1 MNSKRITDLYAS
13 GEISGYAY
21 LNCVENNI
29 YTVQDAVDSGLL
41 QEESCAWGKELR
53 QLLEA
58 VPEEDS
64 NSSQEP
70 TEEGLKRIIQD
81 GLSKLSVRSRNALDT
96 IFYQCEKSY
105 MTFFEHLLSPDFV
118 VKDIKNIGRK
128 STPEIDAFITS
139 LRTIYSYKFSQHK
152 EAATE
157 NLDDYNAIFE
167 TRLKTLSVRSF
178 HAVDALFTSCGRS
191 VSAFMNKISERGFKV
206 SDLPAVGRK
215 SSVEIERWIN
225 SFRELIN
232 LGEEGK
238 GEAEKSTRISRYVS
252 KGVRGNCEAIDS
264 KCEELGYFPYFLAI
278 QSYIDSLDSRDKA
291 IIERQIEIYNNK
303 TVENRKETAKAL
315 HITPERTRQL
325 RNSIAQ
331 ELYGYVST
339 LRAFKEVYPDFIY
352 DKGKY
357 SQINTSEGTAFNDN
371 FVCYVLATIWPE
383 RYTLVGD
390 ADVAF
395 MNPYGYEKNLV
406 LVSAEY
412 SEIFD
417 FGSFME
423 YFERLSQE
431 KRVEDSIL
439 SVPEIVH
446 RFFKGRVYFEYIDDI
461 VKECKEILERLF
473 LFEVIGAE
481 VHISKNASRNNTEWA
496 ELIIRE
502 AGHPMAIEEIY
513 AELEKRNPGKSK
525 SVEAFAGAIRN
536 NPNLVPYGRSSTYGL
551 KEWSEGSSRGGTIRE
566 FVTEY
571 LLALP
576 CPIATLEDIGKYV
589 RQYRSS
595 SSDKSI
601 HANLMLEANDAFSV
615 YYKDGVRHIGLTN
628 YEYSDEYRKF
638 EKSVDSKRS
647 FEMSCTLLEAF
658 VAEHG
663 RLPFSSNVDDEEM
676 RLARF
681 WGVQQS
687 FLKGGR
693 LNEEES
699 AIIRAMQNKFEGLKV
714 NKKDYD
720 WRQRLQTIKN
730 ALMNGFSITSL
741 SSEKQRWLAKQIQN
755 YKYGRLTDER
765 HEMITE
771 ILNLLD
777 ANAKR
782 I

>member
-1 MNSKRITDLYAS
+1 MNNKRITDLYAS
-13 GEISGYAY
+13 GEISGFAY
-21 LNCVENNI
+21 LGCVENNI

-53 QLLEA
+53 QLLET
-58 VPEEDS
+58 VPVENTNS
-64 NSSQEP
+64 NYEP
-70 TEEGLKRIIQD
+70 TEEELKRIIQD
-81 GLSKLSVRSRNALDT
+81 GLSKLSVRSRNVLDL
-96 IFYQCEKSY
+96 IFYQCKKSY
-105 MTFFEHLLSPDFV
+105 VTFFEHLLSPNFV

-128 STPEIDAFITS
+128 STPEIEAFITS
-139 LRTIYSYKFSQHK
+139 LRTISEDKFRQRK
-152 EAATE
+152 AEPTE

-167 TRLKTLSVRSF
+167 NRLNTLSVRSF
-178 HAVDALFTSCGRS
+178 HAVDALFASCGRS
-191 VSAFMNKISERGFKV
+191 VSAFMGKISECSFKV
-206 SDLPAVGRK
+206 SDLPAIGKK
-215 SSVEIERWIN
+215 SSVEIEQWIN

-232 LGEEGK
+232 LGEDGK
-238 GEAEKSTRISRYVS
+238 DEAEKSTRISSYVA
-252 KGVRGNCEAIDS
+252 KGVRGNCEAIDN

-303 TVENRKETAKAL
+303 AVENRKETAKAL

-339 LRAFKEVYPDFIY
+339 LRAFKEVYPNFIY

-357 SQINTSEGTAFNDN
+357 LQINTSEGTAFNDN

-383 RYTLVGD
+383 RYTLVGN

-395 MNPYGYEKNLV
+395 MNPYGCEKNLA

-412 SEIFD
+412 SQIFD

-423 YFERLSQE
+423 YFERYFQE

-439 SVPEIVH
+439 SVPEMVH

-473 LFEVIGAE
+473 LFDLIGDE
-481 VHISKNASRNNTEWA
+481 VHISKNASRNNPEWA

-502 AGHPMAIEEIY
+502 AGHPMTIEEVY
-513 AELEKRNPGKSK
+513 EELEKRNPGKSK

-551 KEWSEGSSRGGTIRE
+551 KEWTEGSSRGGTIRE

-571 LLALP
+571 LLSLP
-576 CPIATLEDIGKYV
+576 YPIATLEDIGKYV
-589 RQYRSS
+589 RQYRPS

-601 HANLMLEANDAFSV
+601 HANLLLEVNDAFSV

-628 YEYSDEYRKF
+628 FEYPDEYRKF
-638 EKSVDSKRS
+638 DKITDSKRS
-647 FEMSCTLLEAF
+647 FEMSCTLFEAF

-663 RLPFSSNVDDEEM
+663 RLPFSSNVDEDEM

-681 WGVQQS
+681 WNVQQS
-687 FLKGGR
+687 LLKKGM
-693 LNEEES
+693 LNEKEN
-699 AIIRAMQNKFEGLKV
+699 AIIRNMLNKYEGLKV
-714 NKKDYD
+714 IKKDYD
-720 WRQRLQTIKN
+720 WQQQLQTIKN

-741 SSEKQRWLAKQIQN
+741 SNEKRLWLAKQIQN
-755 YKYGRLTDER
+755 YKYGRMTEER
-765 HEMITE
+765 CAMMIE
-771 ILNLLD
+771 IFNLLD
-777 ANAKR
+777 TNAKR

>member
-1 MNSKRITDLYAS
+1 M
-13 GEISGYAY
+13 
-21 LNCVENNI
+21 
-29 YTVQDAVDSGLL
+29 
-41 QEESCAWGKELR
+41 
-53 QLLEA
+53 LET
-58 VPEEDS
+58 VPEENTNS
-64 NSSQEP
+64 NHKP
-70 TEEGLKRIIQD
+70 TEEELKQIIQD
-81 GLSKLSVRSRNALDT
+81 GLSKLSVRSRNALDS
-96 IFYQCEKSY
+96 IFYQCKKSY

-118 VKDIKNIGRK
+118 VKDIKNIRRK
-128 STPEIDAFITS
+128 STLEIEAFITS
-139 LRTIYSYKFSQHK
+139 LRTISEDKFRQHK
-152 EAATE
+152 AEPTE

-167 TRLKTLSVRSF
+167 NRLNTLSVRSF
-178 HAVDALFTSCGRS
+178 HAMDALFTSCGRS
-191 VSAFMNKISERGFKV
+191 VSAFMDKISEHGFKV

-215 SSVEIERWIN
+215 SSVEIEQWIN

-238 GEAEKSTRISRYVS
+238 DEAEKSTRISSYVA
-252 KGVRGNCEAIDS
+252 KGVRGNCETIDN

-303 TVENRKETAKAL
+303 AIENRKETANAL
-315 HITPERTRQL
+315 HITSERTRQL

-331 ELYGYVST
+331 DLYGYVAILKSI
-339 LRAFKEVYPDFIY
+339 KETYPNFIY
-352 DKGKY
+352 DKGKIP
-357 SQINTSEGTAFNDN
+357 QINTSEGTAFNDN

-395 MNPYGYEKNLV
+395 MNPYGYEMNLA

-417 FGSFME
+417 FGSFMD
-423 YFERLSQE
+423 YFERYFQE

-439 SVPEIVH
+439 SVPEMVH

-473 LFEVIGAE
+473 FFEVIGDE

-502 AGHPMAIEEIY
+502 AGHPMTVEEVY
-513 AELEKRNPGKSK
+513 EELEKRNPGKSK

-536 NPNLVPYGRSSTYGL
+536 NSNLVPYGRSSTYGL
-551 KEWSEGSSRGGTIRE
+551 KEWTEGSSRGGTIRE

-571 LLALP
+571 LLSLP
-576 CPIATLEDIGKYV
+576 YPIATLEDIGKYV
-589 RQYRSS
+589 RQYRPSS
-595 SSDKSI
+595 SNKSI
-601 HANLMLEANDAFSV
+601 HANLLLDVNDAFSV

-628 YEYSDEYRKF
+628 FEYPDEYRKF
-638 EKSVDSKRS
+638 DKITDSKRS

-687 FLKGGR
+687 FLKRGM

-699 AIIRAMQNKFEGLKV
+699 VIIRTMLNKFEGLKV
-714 NKKDYD
+714 NKKDHD
-720 WRQRLQTIKN
+720 WQQQLQTIKT

-741 SSEKQRWLAKQIQN
+741 SNEKRQWLAKQIQN
-755 YKYGRLTDER
+755 YKYGRMTEER
-765 HEMITE
+765 CAMMTE
-771 ILNLLD
+771 IFNLLD
-777 ANAKR
+777 TNAKR

>member
-13 GEISGYAY
+13 GDISGFTY
-21 LNCVENNI
+21 LGCVENNI

-53 QLLEA
+53 QLLDA
-58 VPEEDS
+58 VQEEDS
-64 NSSQEP
+64 NVNQEP
-70 TEEGLKRIIQD
+70 TEEELKQIIQD
-81 GLSKLSVRSRNALDT
+81 GLSKLSVRSRNALDS
-96 IFYQCEKSY
+96 IFYQCKKSY
-105 MTFFEHLLSPDFV
+105 LTFFEHLLNPDFV

-128 STPEIDAFITS
+128 STPEIEEFISS
-139 LRTIYSYKFSQHK
+139 LRTITADRFRQQK
-152 EAATE
+152 EEKAQ

-167 TRLKTLSVRSF
+167 DRLTTLSVRSF
-178 HAVDALFTSCGRS
+178 HAVDALFESCGRS
-191 VSAFMNKISERGFKV
+191 VSAFMNKISERGFKI

-215 SSVEIERWIN
+215 SSVEIEQWLD
-225 SFRELIN
+225 SFRELIS

-238 GEAEKSTRISRYVS
+238 DEAEKSTRISSYVA
-252 KGVRGNCEAIDS
+252 KGVRGNYEAIDN
-264 KCEELGYFPYFLAI
+264 KFNELGYFPYFFAI

-291 IIERQIEIYNNK
+291 IIERQIEIYNDK
-303 TVENRKETAKAL
+303 AVEHRKETAKAL

-331 ELYGYVST
+331 ELYGYVAT
-339 LRAFKEVYPDFIY
+339 LKSIKETYPNFIY
-352 DKGKY
+352 DKGKTQ
-357 SQINTSEGTAFNDN
+357 QINTSEGTTFNDN

-390 ADVAF
+390 EEVAF
-395 MNPYGYEKNLV
+395 MNPYGYEKDLA

-417 FGSFME
+417 FVNFIE

-431 KRVEDSIL
+431 KRVEDSIV
-439 SVPEIVH
+439 SVSETVH
-446 RFFKGRVYFEYIDDI
+446 RFFKGRVFFEYIEDI
-461 VKECKEILERLF
+461 VKECKEILVKLF
-473 LFEVIGAE
+473 LFDVIGDE
-481 VHISKNASRNNTEWA
+481 VYISKNASRNNPEWA

-502 AGHPMAIEEIY
+502 AGHPMTIEEVY
-513 AELEKRNPGKSK
+513 EELEKRNPGKSK

-551 KEWSEGSSRGGTIRE
+551 KEWTEGSSRGGTIRE

-571 LLALP
+571 LLSLP
-576 CPIATLEDIGKYV
+576 YPIATLEDIGKYV
-589 RQYRSS
+589 RQYRPS

-601 HANLMLEANDAFSV
+601 HANLLLEVNDAFSV

-628 YEYSDEYRKF
+628 FEYPDEYRKF
-638 EKSVDSKRS
+638 DKITDSKRS
-647 FEMSCTLLEAF
+647 FEMSCTLFEAF

-663 RLPFSSNVDDEEM
+663 RLPFSSNVDEDEM

-681 WGVQQS
+681 WNVQQS
-687 FLKGGR
+687 LLKKGV

-699 AIIRAMQNKFEGLKV
+699 AIIRNMLNKYEGLKV

-720 WRQRLQTIKN
+720 WQQQLQTIRN

-741 SSEKQRWLAKQIQN
+741 SNEKRQWLAKQIQN
-755 YKYGRLTDER
+755 YKYGRMTEER
-765 HEMITE
+765 CARMME
-771 ILNLLD
+771 IFNLLD